1 VAVLF
6 FDVDDF
12 KAINDSLGHTVGDGV
27 LSTLAERLRAA
38 LRPTDSIARL
48 GGDEFAVLVEDMR
61 ETDGG
66 AHVAERILLALS
78 APMIVGGLEVSLGG
92 SVGVAV
98 ATAEDRMSGE
108 DLLRAADLAMYA
120 AKADGKRRH
129 RTFEPSML
137 AGAVER
143 LELEADLKRALERD
157 ELELFYQPIVEL
169 DTGAIGAVEAL
180 ARWRHPQRGPV
191 APDVFIDLAERT
203 GLIVPLGRRLLARAC
218 AELPELRRRLGH
230 ERLLLGVNLST
241 RELLDPEL
249 PERMTAALDAAGLEP
264 GALTIEITESVLM
277 SDVEAAKLR
286 LAELKE
292 RGALI
297 AVDDFGTGYSS
308 LAYLRQFPVDC
319 LKIDRAFIDSV
330 ADTTSED
337 HGLVRTILSL
347 GQTRGLIVIAEG
359 IEHADQRAEL
369 DRLGCEL
376 GQGYLF
382 SRPLPV
388 AELAEALGGRA
399 AVGA

>member
-1 VAVLF
+1 
-6 FDVDDF
+6 
-12 KAINDSLGHTVGDGV
+12 
-27 LSTLAERLRAA
+27 
-38 LRPTDSIARL
+38 
-48 GGDEFAVLVEDMR
+48 
-61 ETDGG
+61 
-66 AHVAERILLALS
+66 
-78 APMIVGGLEVSLGG
+78 
-92 SVGVAV
+92 
-98 ATAEDRMSGE
+98 
-108 DLLRAADLAMYA
+108 MYA
-120 AKADGKRRH
+120 TKADGKRRY

-137 AGAVER
+137 ASAVER

-180 ARWRHPQRGPV
+180 ARWTHPQRGPV
-191 APDVFIDLAERT
+191 APDGFIDLAERT
-203 GLIVPLGRRLLARAC
+203 GLIVPIGRRLLARAC

-230 ERLLLGVNLST
+230 DRLMLGVNLST